1 MTGEYKRL
9 VDKQRH
15 FFYTGATKK
24 VAFRVEQLQKLKNA
38 IKRREDDIMDA
49 AWRDLGK
56 SKREAFLSEIGFLY
70 SEIKDAMKHIDDW
83 VKPRKEKT
91 AMTHVGSSAYIYKEP
106 YGVTLIIGPWNYPFH
121 LVMAPLIG
129 AIAAGNTAILKPSEM
144 TPHTSAV
151 VREIIED
158 TFEEDFVAVREGD
171 ANVAKA
177 LLEQN
182 TDYIFFTGSVDVG
195 RKVMEA
201 ASKHLT
207 PVTLELGGKS
217 PAIVMKDADVKLAAK
232 RIVWGKFLNAGQ
244 TCVAPDYILVQEKA
258 KRKLFK
264 YLVKYIKKFY
274 GTAVEESKDY
284 PRIVNEKHHDRVTAL
299 LDPDKI
305 VYGGAHDRD
314 ELFIEPTIMDN
325 VTFDDAVMGEEIF
338 GPILPLISFEDEY
351 EVIDLVRKR
360 PNPLALYVFTEKKQ
374 TESLILENLS
384 FGGGCVNDTLMHIT
398 TPHLPFGGVGESGMG
413 AYHGRSSFDTF
424 SHEKSVLKQTNKFDI
439 PFRYSKSEGS
449 IKAMRKMWE

>member
-1 MTGEYKRL
+1 MSGEFKTL
-9 VDKQRH
+9 VDKQRR
-15 FFYTGATKK
+15 FFYTGATRK
-24 VAFRVEQLQKLKNA
+24 VSFRVEQLQKLKSA

-56 SKREAFLSEIGFLY
+56 SRREAFLSEIGFLY
-70 SEIKDAMKHIDDW
+70 SEIKDATKNIDDW

-91 AMTHVGSSAYIYKEP
+91 AITHVGSTSFIYKEP

-158 TFEEDFVAVREGD
+158 TFEEDFIAVREGD
-171 ANVAKA
+171 ASVAKG

-201 ASKHLT
+201 ASRHLT

-232 RIVWGKFLNAGQ
+232 RIVWGKFINAGQ

-258 KRKLFK
+258 KRKLYK

-274 GTAVEESKDY
+274 GIGVEENKEY
-284 PRIVNEKHHDRVTAL
+284 PRIVNEKHHDRITAL

-305 VYGGAHDRD
+305 VYGGAHNRE

-325 VTFDDAVMGEEIF
+325 VTFDDDVMGEEIF

-360 PNPLALYVFTEKKQ
+360 PHPLALYLFTEKKQ

-413 AYHGRSSFDTF
+413 AYHGRSSFETF
-424 SHEKSVLKQTNKFDI
+424 SHEKSVLKQTNKFDL